1 MYLKSDKGLKIN
13 SNTPEYELLVP
24 ANNKETAIKAI
35 KAGADAIYIGYSK
48 YGARLQ
54 AGNSM
59 EDIIEL
65 IEYAHRY
72 RVKIYITLNTI
83 IKNEELEEVEKLIQK
98 LYEIKADGIII
109 QDMGILKCKLP
120 PIPLIA
126 STQCHNNTIEK
137 IKFLEKTG
145 FKRVILPREISL
157 EEIKKI
163 KKETNIELECFIHG
177 ALCVSYSGQCYL
189 SYAIGKRS
197 ANRGECAQPC
207 RKKYSLYDNDGKPI
221 IKDKYLLSLK
231 DLNLSDRMEELIRAG
246 VTSFKIEGRLKN
258 ETYVVNTTAYYRQ
271 ITDKILTTYN
281 LKRSSQGVSQIDFEP
296 NLYKTYNRGY
306 TKFFIDGEKKDIATI
321 DYNTSLGEY
330 IGVVKEVKKNYFTL
344 NTNILSNG
352 DGICFFNEKKELTG
366 TNINKTEGKLIFPAK
381 IKGIKEGIKIYRN
394 YNKEFDD
401 KIKNAN
407 ITRKLRTEI
416 RVEETKNC
424 YIFFLTDEENNTAT
438 EMRVKRYEKAQ
449 NKEKA
454 LTTLEIQLS
463 KSGDTEFSIEKTK
476 INVKT
481 IPFIRVSEI
490 NEIRRLLTSR
500 LRKIRRKNYKYE
512 TRTEEIKKSE
522 YPNIKLD
529 YSANIYND
537 KAEQFYKERG
547 CFISERALEK
557 TKNTSNKTLM
567 TSKYCIKNQL
577 GLCPKQTHANKYK
590 EPYILKD
597 ECNKE
602 YLVAFNCRNCT
613 MEISIRSSN

>member
-65 IEYAHRY
+65 IEYARQY

-98 LYEIKADGIII
+98 LYKIKADGIII

-157 EEIKKI
+157 EEIKEI
-163 KKETNIELECFIHG
+163 KKATNIELECFIHG

-231 DLNLSDRMEELIRAG
+231 DLNLSDKMEELIRAG

-401 KIKNAN
+401 KIKNAS

-416 RVEETKNC
+416 RAEETQNS

-438 EMRVKRYEKAQ
+438 EMRVKKYEEAQ

-454 LTTLEIQLS
+454 LTTLGIQLS
-463 KSGDTEFSIEKTK
+463 KSGDTEFSVEKTK

-547 CFISERALEK
+547 CFISERALEE